1 MGGCG
6 SGEVVVKDS
15 VSKKIEGELDNL
27 ATTLNQQVKILL
39 LGPGE
44 SGKSTVF
51 KQMKIIQDEGGFSD
65 EEKASFRD
73 QIYNNCVS
81 QMRTIIEAVINLRTP
96 LSRKESLDYA
106 QQIMKV
112 TRDVTWTKELGN
124 MIKALW
130 ADPGIQEVY
139 QKRGKLYQLN
149 DTANYFLDNIDRI
162 NEENYLPNESDVLRV
177 RVRSTGIEEAEFV
190 FDKKMFRVI
199 DVGGQRSERRK
210 WIHCFDGVTAVLFC
224 ASLADYDLP
233 LREDPRQNRLS
244 EAIMLFT
251 EVSNQ
256 ETFQT
261 KTLIFFL
268 NKTDL
273 LKEKLASVPLQNWQP
288 EYIPPT
294 SDKQEDHFTAA
305 SEFIKGLFIKNIDP
319 SKRQMKT
326 VFVHFT
332 CALDTDDIEVVIKA
346 VRTRLLQDLLENFGF

>member
-1 MGGCG
+1 M
-6 SGEVVVKDS
+6 SA
-15 VSKKIEGELDNL
+15 L
-27 ATTLNQQVKILL
+27 ATSLHQQVKILL
-39 LGPGE
+39 LGPRE

-96 LSRKESLDYA
+96 LAKKESLDFA

-112 TRDVTWTKELGN
+112 TRDVTWTQELGN
-124 MIKALW
+124 MIKVLW

-162 NEENYLPNESDVLRV
+162 NTDGYLPNQDDVLRV
-177 RVRSTGIEEAEFV
+177 RVRSTGIEEAEFK
-190 FDKKMFRVI
+190 FDKKMFKVI

-273 LKEKLASVPLQNWQP
+273 LEEKLPDHPLQNWQP
-288 EYIPPT
+288 DYVPPPSAT
-294 SDKQEDHFTAA
+294 PEKLFETA
-305 SEFIKGLFIKNIDP
+305 SEFIKALFMNQIDP
-319 SKRQMKT
+319 VKRNMKT
-326 VFVHFT
+326 VFVHYT
-332 CALDTDDIEVVIKA
+332 CALDTQNIEIVIKA
-346 VRTRLLQDLLENFGF
+346 VRTKLLQDLLENFGF